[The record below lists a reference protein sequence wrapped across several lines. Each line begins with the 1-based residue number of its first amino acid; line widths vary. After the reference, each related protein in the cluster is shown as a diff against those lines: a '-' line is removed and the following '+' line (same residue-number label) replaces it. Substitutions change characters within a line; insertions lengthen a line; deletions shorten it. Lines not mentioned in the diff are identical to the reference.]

1 MMSPNGTQ
9 TVYLSNMVLGQFE
22 FHYNNR
28 AMDIGILAVYVVAFQ
43 LAKTLTMLYVD
54 HTDK

>member
-22 FHYNNR
+22 FHYSNR

-43 LAKTLTMLYVD
+43 LAKTFTMLYVD